1 MYENYRSQLKQ
12 SPVNPTGPMGE
23 YAFFPQRRTMPL
35 MDLFLQAWGGGF
47 YLLAKIL
54 LSHAEGLR
62 YDRNWRMAG
71 WAMYILGLPA
81 WVVLLAGRQNWIAA
95 ANEAGGAPALALGL
109 ILAWKGRGKAHP
121 VAEWGVRI
129 FTYLMI
135 VFGAGY
141 SIYSFGGI
149 TAFSQ
154 MLEIG
159 VTIGFLLGS
168 FLLAGRKAA
177 GWLFYA
183 LMTLSM
189 GSLMF
194 IQGKAILV
202 VQQGVSLLFVAL
214 GFARSIRRGAKA

>member
-1 MYENYRSQLKQ
+1 MR
-12 SPVNPTGPMGE
+12 
-23 YAFFPQRRTMPL
+23 L
-35 MDLFLQAWGGGF
+35 MDVFLQLWGGGF

-62 YDRNWRMAG
+62 HDRNWRVAG
-71 WAMYILGLPA
+71 WGMYILGLPA

-95 ANEAGGAPALALGL
+95 ANEAGGGPALALGL
-109 ILAWKGRGKAHP
+109 ILAWKGSGRAHP

-135 VFGAGY
+135 AFGTGY
-141 SIYSFGGI
+141 SVYSFGGLN
-149 TAFSQ
+149 TFSQ
-154 MLEIG
+154 ALEIG

-177 GWLFYA
+177 GWLLYA
-183 LMTLSM
+183 LMTVSM
-189 GSLMF
+189 GTLML

-214 GFARSIRRGAKA
+214 GFVRSVRGKR

>member
-1 MYENYRSQLKQ
+1 
-12 SPVNPTGPMGE
+12 
-23 YAFFPQRRTMPL
+23 MPL

-62 YDRNWRMAG
+62 HDRSWRVAG

-81 WVVLLAGRQNWIAA
+81 WVVLLAARQNWIAA
-95 ANEAGGAPALALGL
+95 ANEAGGGPALILGL
-109 ILAWKGRGKAHP
+109 MLAWKGRGKAHP
-121 VAEWGVRI
+121 AAEWGVRI

-135 VFGAGY
+135 VFGVGY
-141 SIYSFGGI
+141 SMSVFGGV
-149 TAFSQ
+149 TTFSQ
-154 MLEIG
+154 ALEIG

-183 LMTLSM
+183 LMTVSM

-194 IQGKAILV
+194 IQGKALLV
-202 VQQGVSLLFVAL
+202 VQQGVSLVFVAL
-214 GFARSIRRGAKA
+214 GFIHAIRRNR